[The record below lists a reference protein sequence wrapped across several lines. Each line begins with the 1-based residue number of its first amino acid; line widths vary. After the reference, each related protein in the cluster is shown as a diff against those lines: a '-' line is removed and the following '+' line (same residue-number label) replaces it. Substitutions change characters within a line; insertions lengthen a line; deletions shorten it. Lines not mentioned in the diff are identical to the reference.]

1 MAFCVQC
8 GAQLEEN
15 ARFCSN
21 CGARQPDLPTGAA
34 APEEPLISYPAAD
47 SAAECGAQD
56 FGQSTPSY
64 DPTVYSPLA
73 KPEKK
78 KGGRI
83 LALVVLALVALAAIV
98 YIFAGKSGGKNTA
111 GSDDLG
117 LYVAQAG
124 EMNGLSINIENL
136 WDDGFTIELKDK
148 GKAEISIGGEKGS
161 AKWTLDGDKFTVKG
175 SGIDCSGTLKNGVL
189 TLENAMDSG
198 VTLTFTKDGA
208 ALPSA
213 DVAAEE
219 PAVLPAEEP
228 AETPDEQ
235 EQPALAEN
243 AADDGV
249 LGVYYADKAVAYGMD
264 VAISTIWEN
273 GYSLELQEDGKCI
286 ATFDGST
293 SEAAWKLEGE
303 IFTLSED
310 GIDLTGTLSG
320 GVLIFE
326 NIMDTG
332 VDIYFTKDGS
342 MVPVETTTNAES
354 AWSGDYYGW
363 WAVLDPTGEFVV
375 DDDSILPAWDV
386 CASITDYGDGTG
398 YLLIWDEDNDMLVKA
413 GVTFASGLT
422 EKGTMACRNGN
433 FWDSELKEGDWVVE
447 PADSMVSEFADM
459 LCIDGKYVDPEN
471 PDNSLE
477 YMIFLRPWGMRWDDV
492 AAADTT
498 NMICDDMTPIA
509 YNNWYL
515 PLIEAGE
522 PMPDSFDGL
531 Y

>member
-1 MAFCVQC
+1 MPFCVQC

-15 ARFCSN
+15 ARFCTN

-34 APEEPLISYPAAD
+34 APEEPLVSYPAANNTNAY
-47 SAAECGAQD
+47 SAQPA
-56 FGQSTPSY
+56 GQSAPSY

-83 LALVVLALVALAAIV
+83 LALVILALVALAAII
-98 YIFAGKSGGKNTA
+98 YIFAGKSGGKTTA
-111 GSDDLG
+111 DSDDLG
-117 LYVAQAG
+117 LYVARSG
-124 EMNGLSINIENL
+124 EMNGLSINIDNL

-148 GKAEISIGGEKGS
+148 GKAAINIDGEKGS
-161 AKWTLDGDKFTVKG
+161 AKWTLDGDRFTIKG
-175 SGIDCSGTLKNGVL
+175 SGLDCSGTLSGDIL

-213 DVAAEE
+213 SAPAAAAPDVQE
-219 PAVLPAEEP
+219 PSVPP
-228 AETPDEQ
+228 VT
-235 EQPALAEN
+235 

-249 LGVYYADKAVAYGMD
+249 LGVYYADKAVAYGLD
-264 VAISTIWEN
+264 VSISTMWEN
-273 GYSLELQEDGKCI
+273 GFSLELQEGGKCV
-286 ATFDGST
+286 AVVNGSSGEGT
-293 SEAAWKLEGE
+293 WKLDGE
-303 IFTLSED
+303 TFTLTKD
-310 GIDLTGTLSG
+310 GIDMTGTLSG
-320 GVLIFE
+320 GVLFLE
-326 NIMDTG
+326 NILDTG
-332 VDIYFTKDGS
+332 VDLYFTKDGS
-342 MVPVETTTNAES
+342 MIPAETPANADS
-354 AWSGDYYGW
+354 VWAGDYYGW
-363 WAVLDPTGEFVV
+363 WAVLDPTGEFVAE
-375 DDDSILPAWDV
+375 DDSILPAWDV

-398 YLLIWDEDNDMLVKA
+398 YLIIWDEDNDMVVKA

-433 FWDSELKEGDWVVE
+433 FWDSELKEGEWVVE

-459 LCIDGKYVDPEN
+459 LCIDGKYIDPEN
-471 PDNSLE
+471 AENSFE

-498 NMICDDMTPIA
+498 YMICDDMTPIE
-509 YNNWYL
+509 YTNWYL

-522 PMPDSFDGL
+522 PMPDSFEGL